1 MFIFSIIYPIFID
14 IIQNDKEKKKK
25 KLNIKLPFKKINN
38 FNIYLIKYKYFIFL

>member
-25 KLNIKLPFKKINN
+25 KLNIQLPFKKINYYN
-38 FNIYLIKYKYFIFL
+38 HHLIIYQYFIYL